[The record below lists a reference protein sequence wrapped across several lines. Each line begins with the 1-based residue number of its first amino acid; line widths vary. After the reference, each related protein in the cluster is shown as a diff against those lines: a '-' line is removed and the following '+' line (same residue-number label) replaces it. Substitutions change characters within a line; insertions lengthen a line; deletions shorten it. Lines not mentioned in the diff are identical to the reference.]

1 MSPEFPVLTQPGWTN
16 SGPGHWQSLWER
28 AHPDWRRVEQRDWEQ
43 PQREEWVQT
52 LVAAIAA
59 APRPVVLI
67 GHSIG
72 VITIAHAAAAAL
84 AHTHARIAG
93 AFLVAPADVEAPGVA
108 QEVRSFAPIP
118 RARLPFPSVLVAS
131 RDDAWCSFARA
142 QELARDWGSELV
154 DAGHADH
161 LHTAAGYG
169 PWPEGLAR
177 FKAFEASLPNP

>member
-1 MSPEFPVLTQPGWTN
+1 MSAAHTVLTQPGWTN

-28 AHPDWRRVEQRDWEQ
+28 AHPDWRRVEQRDWEL
-43 PQREEWVQT
+43 PRRDEWVET
-52 LVAAIAA
+52 LAAAIAA
-59 APRPVVLI
+59 SPRPVIVI

-72 VITIAHAAAAAL
+72 VITIAHAAAIG
-84 AHTHARIAG
+84 HARIAG
-93 AFLVAPADVEAPGVA
+93 AFLVAPADVDAPGVA

-118 RARLPFPSVLVAS
+118 RERLPFPSVLVAS

-142 QELARDWGSELV
+142 QELARDWGSELI
-154 DAGHADH
+154 DAGRASH

-177 FKAFEASLPNP
+177 FRAFVGTLSTA

>member
-1 MSPEFPVLTQPGWTN
+1 MSAAYSVLTQPGWTN
-16 SGPGHWQSLWER
+16 SSPGHWQSLWER

-43 PQREEWVQT
+43 PERGEWVET

-72 VITIAHAAAAAL
+72 VITIAHAAAIAP
-84 AHTHARIAG
+84 TRIAG
-93 AFLVAPADVEAPGVA
+93 AFLVAPSDVEAPGVA
-108 QEVRSFAPIP
+108 PEVRNFAPIP
-118 RARLPFPSVLVAS
+118 RARLPFPSLLVVS
-131 RDDAWCSFARA
+131 RDDAWCTLARA
-142 QELARDWGSELV
+142 QGLARDWGSEIF

-161 LHTAAGYG
+161 IHTAAGYG

-177 FKAFEASLPNP
+177 FHAFVASLPNP

>member
-1 MSPEFPVLTQPGWTN
+1 MSAAIPVLTQPGWTN

-28 AHPDWRRVEQRDWEQ
+28 AHPDWRRVEQRDWEL
-43 PQREEWVQT
+43 PERDEWVAT
-52 LVAAIAA
+52 LVAALTAS
-59 APRPVVLI
+59 PRPAVVL

-72 VITIAHAAAAAL
+72 VITIAHAAAIAP
-84 AHTHARIAG
+84 TRIVG
-93 AFLVAPADVEAPGVA
+93 AFLVAPADVEAPDVA
-108 QEVRSFAPIP
+108 REVRSFAPIP

-142 QELARDWGSELV
+142 QELARDWGSELF

-177 FKAFEASLPNP
+177 FKAFAASLPNP

>member
-1 MSPEFPVLTQPGWTN
+1 MSAAFPVLTQPGWTN

-28 AHPDWRRVEQRDWEQ
+28 AHPEWRRVEQRDWEL
-43 PQREEWVQT
+43 PERGEWVAT
-52 LVAAIAA
+52 LVAALIAS
-59 APRPVVLI
+59 PRPAVVI

-72 VITIAHAAAAAL
+72 VITIAHAAQIAPE
-84 AHTHARIAG
+84 RIAG
-93 AFLVAPADVEAPGVA
+93 AFLVAPADVEAPDVA
-108 QEVRSFAPIP
+108 REVRSFAPIP
-118 RARLPFPSVLVAS
+118 RERLPFPSVLVAS

-142 QELARDWGSELV
+142 QELARDWGSELF

-177 FKAFEASLPNP
+177 LQALLDSLTHS